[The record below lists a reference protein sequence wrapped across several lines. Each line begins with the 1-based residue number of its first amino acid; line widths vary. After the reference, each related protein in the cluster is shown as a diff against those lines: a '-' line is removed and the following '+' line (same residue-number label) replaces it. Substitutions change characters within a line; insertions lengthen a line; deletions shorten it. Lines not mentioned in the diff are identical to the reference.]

1 MYTPYNCIG
10 EDFLSNSMQ
19 QMLYLIEIEQE
30 ERFWNEG
37 INKEKKEY
45 MTLEKMVAI
54 AKVGEGKAK
63 DDILVNESCFVQNFN
78 MRKIM
83 VFFEK
88 FII

>member
-1 MYTPYNCIG
+1 
-10 EDFLSNSMQ
+10 
-19 QMLYLIEIEQE
+19 
-30 ERFWNEG
+30 
-37 INKEKKEY
+37 